1 MSGNFWRPGRSHSRG
16 WQRCGS
22 PRRRCATHHAS
33 DETHQ
38 GRIVSDLSREPDCA
52 ILVLPMVRAA
62 NWAKHRN
69 ADNHNEVFLLAD
81 FSKYCS
87 KLNSLTFCFCVN
99 GSVAQTNDA
108 A

>member
-1 MSGNFWRPGRSHSRG
+1 MDNDYQMVTWRVAFRT
-16 WQRCGS
+16 QQS
-22 PRRRCATHHAS
+22 PSQAS
-33 DETHQ
+33 VFSV
-38 GRIVSDLSREPDCA
+38 VSCSLLNSYG
-52 ILVLPMVRAA
+52 LVLPMVRAA